1 MMATVSYP
9 VKTSNVLTKMTQCT
23 QQALQARTSRMEI
36 ELPPGSDFGVE
47 ASSGKQASKRQ
58 ETESSADKIRRS
70 NREAAR
76 LVAEMFAVISAQ
88 TVALFPSEGEAA
100 DARVKWG
107 ASFRGQCYAVDSTG
121 GASSSKAFGSNLY
134 SKRAS
139 KQEIEQQLLSSD
151 GIYIPDGT
159 ELVIVAGPRPKD
171 MKKLQKMHERL
182 GESTCVILVNARAAA
197 EAAAAKADDNGGD
210 WVSAAFTSV
219 FHYAPPLLP
228 TPPGPA
234 AGSTQAPARDLLLYH
249 EYGQPWYLAEKE
261 KKRGDG
267 LLGAVGG
274 LLAGGNAAF
283 TTLWQGPT
291 RPTADQLR
299 AALAAPAPA
308 PASADADAGRAS
320 SQP

>member
-1 MMATVSYP
+1 MAVSYP
-9 VKTSNVLTKMTQCT
+9 VKTSNVLTTMTKCT

-47 ASSGKQASKRQ
+47 ASSSKASKRQ
-58 ETESSADKIRRS
+58 ATESTADSIRRS

-107 ASFRGQCYAVDSTG
+107 PTFRGQCYGIDG
-121 GASSSKAFGSNLY
+121 GGPAASKAFGSNLY

-139 KQEIEQQLLSSD
+139 KHEIEQQLLSS
-151 GIYIPDGT
+151 GGLYIPAGT
-159 ELVIVAGPRPKD
+159 ELVIVAGPRAKD
-171 MKKLQKMHERL
+171 IKKLQKMHEQL
-182 GESTCVILVNARAAA
+182 GEATCVILVNARAAV
-197 EAAAAKADDNGGD
+197 EAAVAKADDGSGD
-210 WVSAAFTSV
+210 WVSAAFTNV

-228 TPPGPA
+228 PA
-234 AGSTQAPARDLLLYH
+234 TSSTAPARDLLLYH
-249 EYGQPWYLAEKE
+249 EYGSNWYLAEKE
-261 KKRGDG
+261 KKKGGDG

-274 LLAGGNAAF
+274 MLAGGSSPF
-283 TTLWQGPT
+283 TTLWEGPQ
-291 RPTADQLR
+291 RPTADQLK

-308 PASADADAGRAS
+308 NTGNSPP
-320 SQP
+320 Q